1 MSNRNVTYEL
11 NLNAA
16 YHAQDDQGLT
26 EGRFG
31 DNSYPTTV
39 YDYVRN
45 DSVPSRPRLRE
56 QSPSTGEATSDSGFT
71 IQMNVAYDH

>member
-1 MSNRNVTYEL
+1 MITACCFIARSRRMTQGHMSNRNVTYEL

-16 YHAQDDQGLT
+16 YHAQDDQGLN
-26 EGRFG
+26 EGRFR

-45 DSVPSRPRLRE
+45 DSAL
-56 QSPSTGEATSDSGFT
+56 
-71 IQMNVAYDH
+71 